1 MTNVISSASQTGL
14 EGIGLYGATKWG
26 LLGLTKSLIKEARP
40 YNIRVTAGDFVFTS
54 ICSGRGETI
63 TEQTETALTQLQT
76 YLQHAGVTLDDVV
89 KVTVT
94 FKRGERFDEMKPVF
108 RAFFPNGFPARN
120 TILVDE
126 FLSASI
132 KLQIEA
138 IAYRPQRA

>member
-1 MTNVISSASQTGL
+1 MSVTKVDLDKQGWTYSSYVA
-14 EGIGLYGATKWG
+14 
-26 LLGLTKSLIKEARP
+26 
-40 YNIRVTAGDFVFTS
+40 AGDFVFTS

-63 TEQTETALTQLQT
+63 AEQTESALAQLRT

-138 IAYRPQRA
+138 IAYRPQREA